1 MEKETQNVKGQ
12 SSKRTVWTP
21 PMDKNFMK
29 LMVAQVHDG
38 QYLDGQFSK
47 HAWKHIV
54 QQFKAKFGPNYDLE
68 ILKNHY
74 RALKKNHSA
83 IRTLIDQSGFGWDN
97 DREMVY
103 ADDDQVWDD
112 YVKAHPDFGIWR
124 TKSITGYEDLCI
136 IFGDGGASGKHSRAP
151 SEKVMNHEKHIPKD
165 AGNLNGERSQS
176 PLVGSDDLGNNTL
189 KPINLDSVQVS

>member
-1 MEKETQNVKGQ
+1 MEEETQNVKGQ
-12 SSKRTVWTP
+12 SSKRAVWTP
-21 PMDKNFMK
+21 LMDKNFMK

-38 QYLDGQFSK
+38 QYLDGHFSK

-54 QQFKAKFGPNYDLE
+54 GQFKSKFGPNYDLE

-83 IRTLIDQSGFGWDN
+83 IRTLIYQSGFGWDN

-103 ADDDQVWDD
+103 ADDDQIWDD
-112 YVKAHPDFGIWR
+112 YVKAHPDFKSWR
-124 TKSITGYEDLCI
+124 TKSVIGYENLCI
-136 IFGDGGASGKHSRAP
+136 IFGDGGASGKYSRAP

-165 AGNLNGERSQS
+165 AGNLNIEGSQS
-176 PLVGSDDLGNNTL
+176 PLVGSDDLGNNTRS
-189 KPINLDSVQVS
+189 KTNQFGQ